1 MKQLNLPRKLVGTI
15 QMWGSLLLI
24 LLALIMSFTP
34 IITIETSENIV
45 QIRDMISDVVPDA
58 DLEDV
63 IPDEVSVSS
72 PKLISSISMLTKIVS
87 IAMDSAKTDMTAE
100 EAEDLAER
108 QAEFEEYL
116 KSDEGKEDVAT
127 AVCIATTIVG
137 AIDFEDTSDFFSLIL
152 KVLVCFVGLFAVL
165 IMTLILPLLFLIPAI
180 KAVSKALKNIQTP
193 ENVAAELGSVL
204 PGKISLPLMI
214 MLFQCAVP
222 GMTYAGGVS
231 TICILAVISVVLNF
245 AVSRLREYPNEE
257 FKYLNILQGPAF
269 VGMIGFLVFF
279 FNIIKSNV
287 FTSFINGKFAFYLTQ
302 SAVYTAAKQ
311 DVNTSYII
319 DGILMVVY
327 LVVMLGCVGYL
338 DKAARRL
345 SCTVRRERPKGLA
358 GLISSGKISDNNIV
372 MAVVTLAAYIIP
384 TLVAGWMHYCE
395 NPLQL
400 EGEGQGSFLVLTE
413 AGESALAGALAGIII
428 MILAEVAV
436 IVLKKVFCPDM
447 SVEAAETLMT
457 GHSKTSAEKLAEAQK
472 IVADAE
478 AKVAAAQATVAAAE
492 AEANKTEE

>member
-34 IITIETSENIV
+34 IITIQTSENILD
-45 QIRDMISDVVPDA
+45 IAKMA
-58 DLEDV
+58 NEV
-63 IPDEVSVSS
+63 IPGEVIEIPEEVSVSS
-72 PKLISSISMLTKIVS
+72 PKLISSISMLTKIVT
-87 IAMDSAKTDMTAE
+87 IGIDSAKTDMTAE
-100 EAEDLAER
+100 EREDLAER
-108 QAEFEEYL
+108 QAEFKKYL
-116 KSDEGKEDVAT
+116 ESEEGKEDVAT
-127 AVCIATTIVG
+127 AICIATTIVG
-137 AIDFEDTSDFFSLIL
+137 VIDFDDTSDFVSLIL
-152 KVLVCFVGLFAVL
+152 RVLVCLIGLFAVL

-180 KAVSKALKNIQTP
+180 KAVIKALKNIQTP

-214 MLFQCAVP
+214 MLFQCVVP

-231 TICILAVISVVLNF
+231 TICILSVISVVLNF

-287 FTSFINGKFAFYLTQ
+287 FTSFINGKFAFYLAE

-319 DGILMVVY
+319 DGILMIVY

-345 SCTVRRERPKGLA
+345 SCTVRREKPKGLA
-358 GLISSGKISDNNIV
+358 GLLSSGKISDNNIV
-372 MAVVTLAAYIIP
+372 MAVFTLAAYIIP
-384 TLVAGWMHYCE
+384 TLVAGWKHYYN

-400 EGEGQGSFLVLTE
+400 EGEGDASFIVLTE
-413 AGESALAGALAGIII
+413 AGESAEKTIQNLGAYVSFSRRYSAPI
-428 MILAEVAV
+428 
-436 IVLKKVFCPDM
+436 CP
-447 SVEAAETLMT
+447 LRQQRP
-457 GHSKTSAEKLAEAQK
+457 L
-472 IVADAE
+472 
-478 AKVAAAQATVAAAE
+478 
-492 AEANKTEE
+492 

>member
-1 MKQLNLPRKLVGTI
+1 
-15 QMWGSLLLI
+15 
-24 LLALIMSFTP
+24 MSFTP

-87 IAMDSAKTDMTAE
+87 IAMDSAKTDMTDAE
-100 EAEDLAER
+100 REDLAAR
-108 QAEFEEYL
+108 QAEFDEYL
-116 KSDEGKEDVAT
+116 KSDEGKEDIAT

-137 AIDFEDTSDFFSLIL
+137 AIDFEETSDFVSLIL
-152 KVLVCFVGLFAVL
+152 KVLVCFIGLIAVL
-165 IMTLILPLLFLIPAI
+165 IMTLLLPLFFLIPAI
-180 KAVSKALKNIQTP
+180 KAVIKALKNIQTP

-214 MLFQCAVP
+214 MLFQCVVP

-231 TICILAVISVVLNF
+231 TICILSVISVVLNF
-245 AVSRLREYPNEE
+245 AVSRLREYPDQE

-287 FTSFINGKFAFYLTQ
+287 FTSFINGKFAMYLTQ

-311 DVNTSYII
+311 DVNTSYIV
-319 DGILMVVY
+319 DGILMIVY

-345 SCTVRRERPKGLA
+345 SCTVRREKPKGLA

-384 TLVAGWMHYCE
+384 TLVAGWMHYYE

-400 EGEGQGSFLVLTE
+400 EGEGQGSFLVLT
-413 AGESALAGALAGIII
+413 ADGESALAGALVGIII